1 MIIDAHTHIRVESDP
16 LSPNLHS
23 YLKGA
28 WPEEE
33 APTAFGT
40 REDLLRGMGEFGVD
54 VAVLMPVA
62 LSPDLSAAAKL
73 NDFFGTVADHKRLYA
88 FASVNPLHSDAMDEL
103 DRAVHRW
110 GMKGLK
116 LNPNLQKFRLS
127 DNRLWRILEIVKDLS
142 IPVMV
147 HSGFSPLTQ
156 EIYFHPEEADDMVS
170 SFPDVTFIFAHMA
183 RMEKEEDFPTVSLV
197 PNVYCDTSLS
207 PPHVIEDYI
216 KSFGTEHLLY
226 GSNFKYNRYPA
237 HELAKIQEL
246 KISSEQRA
254 DILGRTA
261 SRLMG
266 IPYKEERKGGL
277 LGKLPFFG

>member
-1 MIIDAHTHIRVESDP
+1 MILDAHVHVRMKSEP

-40 REDLLRGMGEFGVD
+40 REDLYRGMREFGIGI
-54 VAVLMPVA
+54 AVLMPVA
-62 LSPDLSAAAKL
+62 ISPDPSAAAKL
-73 NDFFGTVADHKRLYA
+73 NDFFGALADRKRLYA

-103 DRAVHRW
+103 DRAVQRW
-110 GMKGLK
+110 RMKGLK
-116 LNPNLQKFRLS
+116 LHPNLQKFRLS
-127 DNRLWRILEIVKDLS
+127 DNRLWRVLETVKDLS

-147 HSGFSPLTQ
+147 HSGFSPRIQ
-156 EIYFHPEEADDMVS
+156 ETYFHPEEADDMVS
-170 SFPDVTFIFAHMA
+170 SFPDVTFIFAHMG
-183 RMEKEEDFPTVSLV
+183 RMEKEEDFPTVSMA
-197 PNVYCDTSLS
+197 PNVYFDTSLS
-207 PPHVIEDYI
+207 PTSVIEEYI
-216 KSFGTEHLLY
+216 KSFGTERLLY

-237 HELAKIQEL
+237 HELAKVQEL
-246 KISSEQRA
+246 KISSEERA

-266 IPYKEERKGGL
+266 IPYKRKRKEGL
-277 LGKLPFFG
+277 LGRLPFFG